1 MLLWP
6 AEIAEEP
13 PTDLVIHTGK
23 GTSEGLAAGG
33 NVSLSLPPLKKPRLA
48 LKAAAED
55 TSDTDKKTEDALVMP
70 DVTEDAVESST
81 DDTAADDYP
90 AVTQDGTF

>member
-13 PTDLVIHTGK
+13 PKQLALQNGK
-23 GTSEGLAAGG
+23 GQSKGLAATG

-55 TSDTDKKTEDALVMP
+55 TSDTDMKTEDALVMP

>member
-23 GTSEGLAAGG
+23 GRSKGLAAGG
-33 NVSLSLPPLKKPRLA
+33 NVSLSLPPLEKLCMA
-48 LKAAAED
+48 LKAAAGDTLATAED
-55 TSDTDKKTEDALVMP
+55 TEDVMALT
-70 DVTEDAVESST
+70 DVTENTAESST
-81 DDTAADDYP
+81 DLCNSSKSISKN
-90 AVTQDGTF
+90 GTL

>member
-23 GTSEGLAAGG
+23 GRSKGLAAGG

-48 LKAAAED
+48 LKEAAGGTLATDED
-55 TSDTDKKTEDALVMP
+55 TEDAMALT
-70 DVTEDAVESST
+70 DVTENTVETPRDIKAS
-81 DDTAADDYP
+81 DTE
-90 AVTQDGTF
+90 